1 MDPDKVL
8 RGDGALAHAAAQS
21 ATAAPNVSAD
31 DVFAPSREPFDL
43 DERLAARV
51 AELDLDETVRQ
62 LKEDGYG
69 VVPELADPNFNG
81 RLRETLLRLCRD
93 SDDDEG
99 VGMLLDKDPTIT
111 EAVLNPKL
119 LAVAE
124 VMCGRGALLSQV
136 IGSVKTQGGPPLPLH
151 VDQGWMP
158 APFPVHNQ
166 LVTFCWA
173 TDVFT
178 RANGATKVVPKS
190 HAERRRPTL
199 EETLDEA
206 GAIAAECPAG
216 SAVVWNGSVWHGGY
230 PRTAPGERVVLHVT
244 YSRLAL
250 RPIECYDHLGE
261 DWLADKPYAMRVL
274 LGREDVLNT
283 TAGRIA
289 SGPALLLRTVA
300 WGKG

>member
-1 MDPDKVL
+1 MDPDIVL

-69 VVPELADPNFNG
+69 VVPELADPDFIG
-81 RLRETLLRLCRD
+81 RLRETLLRLCRY

-124 VMCGRGALLSQV
+124 VMCGRGTLLSQV

-178 RANGATKVVPKS
+178 RATGATKVVPKS
-190 HAERRRPTL
+190 HAERRHPTL

-216 SAVVWNGSVWHGGY
+216 SAVVWNGSV
-230 PRTAPGERVVLHVT
+230 
-244 YSRLAL
+244 
-250 RPIECYDHLGE
+250 
-261 DWLADKPYAMRVL
+261 
-274 LGREDVLNT
+274 
-283 TAGRIA
+283 
-289 SGPALLLRTVA
+289 
-300 WGKG
+300 